1 MEKIVIE
8 FPTYVIRLYWLSF
21 KLVLASNL
29 VNLNPN
35 IRPTI
40 LSHNAKYGKSS
51 KSLLELEC
59 RDSSLVLTHSTLV
72 SCGRINRHSRSTQ
85 EPMHDE
91 LSLSLSLIFPGCLS
105 MLASYKPPLR

>member
-59 RDSSLVLTHSTLV
+59 RDSSLVLT
-72 SCGRINRHSRSTQ
+72 Q